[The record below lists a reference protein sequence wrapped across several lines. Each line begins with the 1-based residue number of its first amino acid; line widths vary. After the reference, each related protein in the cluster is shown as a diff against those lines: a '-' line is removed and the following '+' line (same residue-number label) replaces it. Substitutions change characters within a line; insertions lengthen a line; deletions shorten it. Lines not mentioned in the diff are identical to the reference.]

1 MKSAVITPCSH
12 FFHAGCLKKW
22 LYVQETC
29 PLCHCHL
36 KNSSQLPGLG
46 ADLVPQPAAGVE
58 QHALQGGTEAPGQ
71 ELPQGPGYKAS
82 KIYVQCFDFNQKQNF
97 PFVAACQYFLMQPA
111 LQNFIPCKIILSYK

>member
-22 LYVQETC
+22 LYVQDTC

-46 ADLVPQPAAGVE
+46 TELAPQPPAGAE
-58 QHALQGGTEAPGQ
+58 QNNVLQEGPEPPDNERPPGTGTQEGSGDSSEHSSRSSESQEGAVDPGQ
-71 ELPQGPGYKAS
+71 APQSAKGE
-82 KIYVQCFDFNQKQNF
+82 
-97 PFVAACQYFLMQPA
+97 ACPVESA
-111 LQNFIPCKIILSYK
+111 

>member
-22 LYVQETC
+22 LYVQDTC

-46 ADLVPQPAAGVE
+46 TEPAPQPPAGAEQNVVLQEGPEPPDRESPPGTGTQERSGDNSEHINRGSASQEGAADPGEDPQIPKGEVCPVE
-58 QHALQGGTEAPGQ
+58 SA
-71 ELPQGPGYKAS
+71 
-82 KIYVQCFDFNQKQNF
+82 
-97 PFVAACQYFLMQPA
+97 
-111 LQNFIPCKIILSYK
+111 